1 MPSILHH
8 GSCLSLTGVLIL
20 VSAGSLAALW
30 ALRFNNGDMLM
41 VAACFC
47 YSAYTIALAQRLAMP
62 PVLLLCFFSFYAF
75 LTCSLFT
82 IAEYINGDLILP
94 GFKGMLVLIYSA
106 VFPSILSQT
115 FYIRGVE
122 LAGANSASL
131 YVNLV
136 PVFAAFLAMLILSE
150 TMYLYHV
157 AALVLVVG
165 GILLAEYR
173 KIKI

>member
-1 MPSILHH
+1 M
-8 GSCLSLTGVLIL
+8 
-20 VSAGSLAALW
+20 
-30 ALRFNNGDMLM
+30 
-41 VAACFC
+41 
-47 YSAYTIALAQRLAMP
+47 
-62 PVLLLCFFSFYAF
+62 
-75 LTCSLFT
+75 TCSLFT

-94 GFKGMLVLIYSA
+94 GFKGVLVLIYSA

-136 PVFAAFLAMLILSE
+136 PVFAAFLAILILSE

-157 AALVLVVG
+157 GALVLVVG

-173 KIKI
+173 KATI